1 LVDSLNGKAEDYASQ
16 EGGPAPIRMLK
27 PCNSLL
33 ISAHLRPPQAF
44 ISYGPLSND
53 DLAARYGFVQT
64 DNREDSFV
72 FDDLFGWLR
81 TNYDAAKAL
90 SPKQLQALDKDGT
103 LKV

>member
-1 LVDSLNGKAEDYASQ
+1 MRCRDSRCTHRCGHCKKLEPEWKKAAGELKGRAKLGAVDATVHG
-16 EGGPAPIRMLK
+16 
-27 PCNSLL
+27 
-33 ISAHLRPPQAF
+33 
-44 ISYGPLSND
+44 